1 MVEIINATEIRTARK
16 AHVCNWCGCTI
27 PVGEKYMT
35 GVFKYDGMIYSWK
48 NHKRCDELVAKL
60 NMEGDEGV
68 TGEDFYEYITEEF
81 RKIWQKIDPDIMDNK
96 DFKIP
101 SFKEQVEFVY
111 EQRCQKSSVK
121 GVR

>member
-27 PVGEKYMT
+27 PVGEAYMT

-48 NHKRCDELVAKL
+48 NHKRCDELVNAL
-60 NMEGDEGV
+60 NMEGEEGV

-81 RKIWQKIDPDIMDNK
+81 HNINNKLDPEEK
-96 DFKIP
+96 GYEIP
-101 SFKEQVEFVY
+101 SFKEQVKFVY
-111 EQRCQKSSVK
+111 NHRRQRSSVK
-121 GVR
+121 AV